1 MQKQWSVVSGQW
13 LVKTPLQLIA
23 VFAIAFALMGAAD
36 EAARFDKLGN
46 NMMCAC
52 GCRQILLQCNH
63 VGCQYSD
70 RMRNELIAGLQR
82 GESDDLVIQAFV
94 QKYGQTVLAAPMAS
108 GFNWVA
114 WIMPFVALVAGL
126 AIAVVFALK
135 WRSLPQPAA
144 TAEGEPI
151 PEAFRQR
158 ARKETEL

>member
-1 MQKQWSVVSGQW
+1 MQCPVPSGQW
-13 LVKTPLQLIA
+13 SAKKTMQVCA
-23 VFAIAFALMGAAD
+23 VFALTLLMLGAGD

-70 RMRNELIAGLQR
+70 RMRNELISGLQR
-82 GESDDLVIQAFV
+82 GESDDLVVQAFV

-114 WIMPFVALVAGL
+114 WIMPFVALIAGL
-126 AIAVVFALK
+126 AIAVVVALK

-144 TAEGEPI
+144 TSEGPPI
-151 PEAFRQR
+151 PDAFRQR